1 MSRVFDTP
9 PAGVYDFLFLF
20 YKVRRD
26 EASRPTGT
34 RKRPT
39 SRESADRMMPRSSV
53 GDDFYI
59 GPQRVEKP
67 PVFFFSS
74 RLRLYCRAG
83 VHARRIANFAK
94 KTLFCVF

>member
-26 EASRPTGT
+26 EASRPTDT

-39 SRESADRMMPRSSV
+39 SRESADRTMPRTAV
-53 GDDFYI
+53 GGDSISARFA
-59 GPQRVEKP
+59 
-67 PVFFFSS
+67 
-74 RLRLYCRAG
+74 AG
-83 VHARRIANFAK
+83 
-94 KTLFCVF
+94 